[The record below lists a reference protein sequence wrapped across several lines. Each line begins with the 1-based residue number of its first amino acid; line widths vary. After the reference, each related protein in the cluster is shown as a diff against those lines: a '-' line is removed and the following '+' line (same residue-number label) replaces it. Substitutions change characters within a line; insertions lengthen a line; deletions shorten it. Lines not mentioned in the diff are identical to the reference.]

1 MPASLKPLFRAQKYF
16 LNFRNL
22 EAPFLYIIIEQGILQ
37 HHSTFKRHYERI
49 MTVVADLMKSVVRD
63 TGLVITPGQSRSHR
77 AEPAVLEFTGTLSVW
92 PDRLLQ

>member
-1 MPASLKPLFRAQKYF
+1 
-16 LNFRNL
+16 
-22 EAPFLYIIIEQGILQ
+22 
-37 HHSTFKRHYERI
+37 